1 MINKGTSRSRILSQT
16 GLAAFL
22 ILGAPVGENLL
33 HSSRAEGGWVYVK
46 ESPKLV
52 VSPLPIPY
60 QRKTAVT
67 IAGSGFEPK
76 QEVSLHIE
84 LGGVPSEIS
93 FMVKP
98 RPVAN
103 EFGAFSTEWILDNE
117 IRTKLLSPTAY
128 TLRAEDENGSVLA
141 HAPVVFVPEK
151 KKEEKAKTGA
161 KKDEPKKA
169 EVKK

>member
-1 MINKGTSRSRILSQT
+1 MINKGTSRSKMIT
-16 GLAAFL
+16 LAALGAFL
-22 ILGAPVGENLL
+22 VLGAPAIENLL
-33 HSSRAEGGWVYVK
+33 RSSQAEGGWVYVK
-46 ESPKLV
+46 ESPRLV

-76 QEVSLHIE
+76 QEISLHIE

-117 IRTKLLSPTAY
+117 IRAKLLSPTAY

-141 HAPVVFVPEK
+141 HAPFVFAAP
-151 KKEEKAKTGA
+151 KKEAKQT
-161 KKDEPKKA
+161 KKDK
-169 EVKK
+169 

>member
-1 MINKGTSRSRILSQT
+1 MINKETTRSKMVT
-16 GLAAFL
+16 LATLAVFL
-22 ILGAPVGENLL
+22 VMGAMAGENLL
-33 HSSRAEGGWVYVK
+33 RSSQAEGGWVYIK
-46 ESPKLV
+46 QSPTLI

-117 IRTKLLSPTAY
+117 IRAKLLSPTAY

-141 HAPVVFVPEK
+141 HAPFVFAAV
-151 KKEEKAKTGA
+151 KKEA
-161 KKDEPKKA
+161 KKDK
-169 EVKK
+169 

>member
-1 MINKGTSRSRILSQT
+1 MINKGTSRSKMIT
-16 GLAAFL
+16 LAALGAFL
-22 ILGAPVGENLL
+22 VLGAPAVENLL
-33 HSSRAEGGWVYVK
+33 RSSQAEGGWVYVK
-46 ESPKLV
+46 ESPRLV

-76 QEVSLHIE
+76 QEISLHIE

-117 IRTKLLSPTAY
+117 IRAKLLSPTAY

-141 HAPVVFVPEK
+141 HAPFVFAAP
-151 KKEEKAKTGA
+151 KKEA
-161 KKDEPKKA
+161 KKDK
-169 EVKK
+169 

>member
-1 MINKGTSRSRILSQT
+1 MINKGNSRSRILSQSA
-16 GLAAFL
+16 LAACL
-22 ILGAPVGENLL
+22 VLGAPVGENMLR
-33 HSSRAEGGWVYVK
+33 SSQAEGGWVYVK
-46 ESPKLV
+46 ESPRLV

-141 HAPVVFVPEK
+141 HAPFVFAAEK
-151 KKEEKAKTGA
+151 KEA
-161 KKDEPKKA
+161 KKGK
-169 EVKK
+169 